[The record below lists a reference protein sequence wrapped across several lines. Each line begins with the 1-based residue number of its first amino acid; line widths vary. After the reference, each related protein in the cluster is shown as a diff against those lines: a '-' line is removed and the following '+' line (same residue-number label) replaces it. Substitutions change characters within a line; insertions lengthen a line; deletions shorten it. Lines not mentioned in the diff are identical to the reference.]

1 MVTRIISRDIQKS
14 QLYQEVMI
22 GTTKVNRDKQVEK
35 QQADMKET
43 LAAAIV
49 SREWLMRIKTS
60 NHWHNI
66 RIEPLPHQK

>member
-35 QQADMKET
+35 QQADTKET
-43 LAAAIV
+43 QAAAIV
-49 SREWLMRIKTS
+49 SRE
-60 NHWHNI
+60 
-66 RIEPLPHQK
+66 